1 MSESSPVSSG
11 HFVPPARNGVGPSCI
26 GLPAGSWPL
35 TLDFLAERFSAIPR
49 DVWRQRMSQGDV
61 VDEHGVQLAPES
73 AYQGHQRLY
82 YYRAVP
88 NEPRIPFDELIVFQD
103 EQLIVVDK
111 PHFLPVMPSGG
122 YLNETVLVRLKQKLG
137 IDTLVPIH
145 RIDRDTAGLVMF
157 SVQPETRAAYHAL
170 FSQRQVRKTYEAIA
184 PWREGLSLPMTR
196 ESRIVEAGHFML
208 QHEVSGAPNALTQ
221 IDVLE
226 VRGEL
231 ARYQLRPVTGKRHQ
245 LRVHMASLGRPIL
258 GDGLYP
264 TLTPEGQVDYAH
276 PLQLLAKSIEFTD
289 PINGRSRHFESERL
303 HSGWLTNNSN
313 LHDPSEQHP
322 RS

>member
-1 MSESSPVSSG
+1 M
-11 HFVPPARNGVGPSCI
+11 PPARHGVGPSCI

-35 TLDFLAERFSAIPR
+35 TLDFLAERFKAIPR
-49 DVWRQRMSQGDV
+49 NVWHQRMCQGDV
-61 VDEHGVQLAPES
+61 VDEHGVQLAPDS
-73 AYQGHQRLY
+73 AYQGHRRLY
-82 YYRAVP
+82 YYRVVP
-88 NEPRIPFDELIVFQD
+88 DEPCIPFDEVILFQD

-122 YLNETVLVRLKQKLG
+122 YLLETVLVRLKQKLG

-170 FSQRQVRKTYEAIA
+170 FSQRSVKKTYEAIA
-184 PWREGLSLPMTR
+184 PWRGGLALPMTR

-208 QHEVSGAPNALTQ
+208 QHEVSGAPNALTH

-226 VRGEL
+226 VRGDL
-231 ARYQLRPVTGKRHQ
+231 GRYQLRPVTGKRHQ
-245 LRVHMASLGRPIL
+245 LRVHMAALGLPIL

-289 PINGRSRHFESERL
+289 PINGRSRHFQSERV
-303 HSGWLTNNSN
+303 HSGWPDNAF
-313 LHDPSEQHP
+313 QA
-322 RS
+322 

>member
-1 MSESSPVSSG
+1 M
-11 HFVPPARNGVGPSCI
+11 GPSCV

-35 TLDFLAERFSAIPR
+35 TLDFLAERFKAIPR
-49 DVWRQRMSQGDV
+49 SVWHQRMRQGDV
-61 VDEHGVQLAPES
+61 VDEHGVQLTPDS

-82 YYRAVP
+82 YYRVVP
-88 NEPRIPFDELIVFQD
+88 DEPRIPFDEHIVFQD

-137 IDTLVPIH
+137 IDTLVPVH

-157 SVQPETRAAYHAL
+157 SVQPDTRAAYHAL
-170 FSQRQVRKTYEAIA
+170 FSQRSVKKTYEAIA
-184 PWREGLSLPMTR
+184 PWRGDLTLPMTR
-196 ESRIVEAGHFML
+196 ASRIVEAGHFML
-208 QHEVSGAPNALTQ
+208 QHEVSGAPNALTH

-226 VRGEL
+226 VRGDL

-245 LRVHMASLGRPIL
+245 LRVHMAALGLPIL

-289 PINGRSRHFESERL
+289 PINGRCRHFKSERT
-303 HSGWLTNNSN
+303 HSDWPDNNVQ
-313 LHDPSEQHP
+313 E
-322 RS
+322 

>member
-1 MSESSPVSSG
+1 
-11 HFVPPARNGVGPSCI
+11 VPPARNGVGPSCI

-35 TLDFLAERFSAIPR
+35 TLDFLAERFKAIPR
-49 DVWRQRMSQGDV
+49 DVWHQRMRQGDV
-61 VDEHGVQLAPES
+61 VDEHGVQLTPES
-73 AYQGHQRLY
+73 TYQGHRRVY

-88 NEPRIPFDELIVFQD
+88 DEPRIPFDEVIVFQD
-103 EQLIVVDK
+103 DQLIVVDK

-122 YLNETVLVRLKQKLG
+122 YLRETVLVRLKQKLG

-170 FSQRQVRKTYEAIA
+170 FSQRVIKKTYEAIA
-184 PWREGLSLPMTR
+184 PWREGLALPMTL

-208 QHEVSGAPNALTQ
+208 QHEVSGAPNAVTHL
-221 IDVLE
+221 DVLE
-226 VRGEL
+226 VRGDL

-245 LRVHMASLGRPIL
+245 LRVHMASLGLPIL

-276 PLQLLAKSIEFTD
+276 PLQLLAKSIEFID
-289 PINGRSRHFESERL
+289 PINARIRHFESERQ
-303 HSGWLTNNSN
+303 HAGWPDN
-313 LHDPSEQHP
+313 
-322 RS
+322 